1 MKKPIAFIGAF
12 SLSVVIFASVI
23 VTSVIIPK
31 TAEILSFKNSS
42 SANPSASQTESQEI
56 SQLLCIYEQDE
67 TVFACILKI
76 DYSTAKCGVKNI
88 DLLEP
93 FGKKTFIG
101 IYKTEGLYPFVSAV
115 MGKTRNIE
123 PAFIKFNAES
133 FIKTTDRFQKIVYN
147 TELNGEFLLTGSQA
161 VEIMSP
167 ENFGFFCLSLAQEM
181 LKNPAISDILF
192 ICNTLEN
199 NISIA
204 HIPEKFR

>member
-1 MKKPIAFIGAF
+1 MKKPVAFIGAF

-31 TAEILSFKNSS
+31 TAEILSSKNSS

-93 FGKKTFIG
+93 FGKKTFIE

-123 PAFIKFNAES
+123 
-133 FIKTTDRFQKIVYN
+133 TTDRFQKIVYN